1 MNICFYNSTRRPIIT
16 LHDLTLESE
25 EYVSFRIETYGS
37 VYEATV
43 DGRTGIN
50 TFNPTLL
57 K

>member
-16 LHDLTLESE
+16 LHDPTLESE
-25 EYVSFRIETYGS
+25 EYVSFRIEAYGS

-43 DGRTGIN
+43 NGCTGIN

>member
-25 EYVSFRIETYGS
+25 EYVSFRIEAYGS